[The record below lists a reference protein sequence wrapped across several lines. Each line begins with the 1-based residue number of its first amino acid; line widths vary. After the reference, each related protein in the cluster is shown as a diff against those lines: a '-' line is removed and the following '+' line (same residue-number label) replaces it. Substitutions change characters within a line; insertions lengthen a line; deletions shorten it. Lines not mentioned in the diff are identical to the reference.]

1 MSNDIERD
9 ERLAASV
16 LRLRSALS
24 AALLALA
31 DIEAVESVEDARKIA
46 RQGRLDARAVL
57 GGGGTQKER
66 PPSGGMGS
74 GPGLEGRT

>member
-1 MSNDIERD
+1 
-9 ERLAASV
+9 
-16 LRLRSALS
+16 
-24 AALLALA
+24 LLALA

-74 GPGLEGRT
+74 GQVH